1 MDLMLKSCVI
11 SIVIILLIAALVC
24 CLCSCIGR
32 DFFKKNS
39 VSLFAII
46 FSLVAL
52 ANCYPRTKELGFDY
66 LGIIIGVLS
75 FLVAILAIMFGY
87 NILDARRQINKE
99 LNDAKEKIKELSDS
113 IKDKI
118 IRIESDVENIKKK
131 LDVEKVFV
139 MGNIR
144 IQTPEFKF
152 KDLVAYSTEKNISLM
167 DNVIRGDLIVRDKRD
182 TPNTIYYASGDIIS
196 EVEGEDEDIGMP
208 DNRE

>member
-1 MDLMLKSCVI
+1 MDLILKSCVI

-24 CLCSCIGR
+24 CLYSCIGR

-87 NILDARRQINKE
+87 NILDARKQINKE
-99 LNDAKEKIKELSDS
+99 LEGAKEKIKGLSDS
-113 IKDKI
+113 IND
-118 IRIESDVENIKKK
+118 RMVRVESDVEGIKKK

-139 MGNIR
+139 MGNII
-144 IQTPEFKF
+144 IQTTEFKYR
-152 KDLVAYSTEKNISLM
+152 DLISQSSGESISSM
-167 DNVIRGDLIVRDKRD
+167 DKIIRGNLIVREKKN

-196 EVEGEDEDIGMP
+196 EVEGEDEDIRMT
-208 DNRE
+208 DK